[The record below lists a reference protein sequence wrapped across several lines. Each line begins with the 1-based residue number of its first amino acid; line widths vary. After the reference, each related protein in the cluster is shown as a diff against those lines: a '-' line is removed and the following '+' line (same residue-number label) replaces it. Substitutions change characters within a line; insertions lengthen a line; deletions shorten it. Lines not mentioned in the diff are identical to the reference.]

1 MKILANYW
9 KVLLALVL
17 VIAAVACYFTK
28 YKTEKLAYEF
38 QSASL
43 SMQITAMEKKIAEN
57 MLYADVQ
64 DKLEDAKAELEA
76 SRLDLYQVF
85 PVDMLEEDQIMYV
98 LYLETLFK
106 EEIFFSFNKPATIQY
121 LNDGSELRVLELV
134 VNYKTTYQGFKD
146 MVDYL
151 ATDSRVASVQEAS
164 IEYDAEND
172 IAVGQVKLWLY
183 LLDSNQLE
191 YLRPDVAIPETGKP
205 NIFEYTAEEANSAK
219 KANKK

>member
-1 MKILANYW
+1 MKFLANYW
-9 KVLLALVL
+9 KVLLALIL
-17 VIAAVACYFTK
+17 VIVAVVCYFTK
-28 YKTEKLAYEF
+28 YKVEKLAYEF
-38 QSASL
+38 QATSL
-43 SMQITAMEKKIAEN
+43 TMQITAMEKKIEEN

-64 DKLEDAKAELEA
+64 DKLDDARAEIEA

-151 ATDSRVASVQEAS
+151 STDSRVASVQEAS

-183 LLDSNQLE
+183 LMASNQLE
-191 YLRPDVAIPETGKP
+191 YMSPDVAIPETGKP
-205 NIFEYTAEEANSAK
+205 NIFEYEPEKTKAAK
-219 KANKK
+219 K